1 MIVISDANIIFSCF
15 YKPNG
20 AIATILKKEK
30 KNIQFIAP
38 DFLLEE
44 VEEHL
49 FEIMAKTN
57 ITKIKAHALLKEFTK
72 NITFYKLDDIPDE
85 YIDKAHKIVE
95 NIDPDDYPFVALHLK
110 EGHKIWTCDVKLI
123 NGLIEEGYDICITTH
138 ELRAKTYKKLPK

>member
-20 AIATILKKEK
+20 AIATILKEEK

-49 FEIMAKTN
+49 SEIMAKTN

-72 NITFYKLDDIPDE
+72 NITFHKLDDIPDE

-95 NIDPDDYPFVALHLK
+95 NIDPDDYLFVALHL
-110 EGHKIWTCDVKLI
+110 EQGHKIWTCDVKLI